1 MNNNI
6 TDVKTRRRSISIIST
21 GTSLTNN
28 RQDWKNKLTM
38 NQQQYVYN
46 LQIVELLLLMVL
58 NLIEN
63 HIKNKLGLL
72 LYYFYVIFSFIMG
85 MLMIHF
91 LMRDLLM
98 EYLLRNRRE
107 LTILLKR
114 GQGMEL
120 RVLSMIL
127 SNPNTIL
134 CRDNH

>member
-38 NQQQYVYN
+38 NQLQYVYN

-63 HIKNKLGLL
+63 HIKNKLVLL

-98 EYLLRNRRE
+98 EYLLRNLRE
-107 LTILLKR
+107 LTILLKP

-127 SNPNTIL
+127 SNPNTIP
-134 CRDNH
+134 CKDNH

>member
-1 MNNNI
+1 
-6 TDVKTRRRSISIIST
+6 
-21 GTSLTNN
+21 
-28 RQDWKNKLTM
+28 M
-38 NQQQYVYN
+38 NQLQYVYN

-91 LMRDLLM
+91 LMTDLLM
-98 EYLLRNRRE
+98 EYPLRNLRE

-120 RVLSMIL
+120 RVLSMI
-127 SNPNTIL
+127 
-134 CRDNH
+134 

>member
-38 NQQQYVYN
+38 NQLQYVYN

-63 HIKNKLGLL
+63 HIKNKLVLL